1 MNLKSSDIDG
11 IGKKLD
17 ELIEV
22 VNGGR
27 GSGNFNPGQ
36 GRGIGKPGNGMSTKS
51 DKMLHDTVKQMAD
64 IFSTMNK
71 REGYKYSSSE
81 DLVLKQ
87 GKFFTPEKRPD
98 GIELGPKKE
107 CFANAAKLALER
119 SNLTYVEGYA
129 MVNDRLPLPIA
140 HAWCVDKKGRVIDN
154 TWENP
159 GVSYFGV
166 PFKTSYLAKKL
177 SETGVYGI
185 LSGSVGSSDF
195 LKDGVPSEGIANI
208 KKQKNAIVL
217 NGGEGSGNFGHK
229 GRVGKVG
236 GSSKDGSGSKAEFS
250 EMLSKDAKEVLGEIN
265 EYSEGAYFK
274 EINSVLDDFSKLGV
288 DVKKVKFETNVDKL
302 PEKMK
307 KQVTDSTEGMI
318 SAKKNLEAV
327 IYLDETKQSEYG
339 LGGENKFLE
348 GREPKDQP
356 WATNNSPIGILRHEL
371 GHLAAYTV
379 FMNSRG
385 RKGTAGPILGGA
397 VNLETHANFKKIFG
411 EGYAL
416 NRLKLSRY
424 GMKDSGEAVAESFA
438 NPNFSSDTKKIY
450 DFYINELKKKVQNN
464 AVEDDGWLVLCLGFT
479 TKDPLSNKV
488 NKLIHKINEVTG
500 KRGNP
505 YHDEKGRFTFAP
517 YQKYPLMEESVKK
530 LAALYKNRRDI
541 YDSGFYDAVYA
552 ERTKLHQEYSSA
564 EEMKKSDKAIEDW
577 VHGDVLEDKEGAHFS
592 DIDVALSKS
601 LTREFHNQQTV
612 YRGQYDS
619 DTVDSKSITS
629 WTPYEGMAVGF
640 GKKAAQINDA
650 EKVSLFK
657 IKTTDKNVI
666 LSPEIIYSVDS
677 VGDWRSQQEF
687 IVQAPKTKAYH
698 TEDVDSINPYKR
710 YDVQNSYV
718 WNNKDN
724 GGGNPYH
731 DEKGRFASGPS
742 SSSKEGSKSSILEKG
757 GIGEGYLG
765 DTLDEL
771 DDAQLSK
778 LAKNPIADLSDK
790 RIREVASMRQKM
802 YGTKEEFDLANQ
814 WLMSI
819 VGNGADIMEK
829 ARTLKF
835 NPSKEIELS
844 RRIIGDKEVTLFR
857 NQEGDFDKKKYKESR
872 WGDIPHSHSSSGND
886 YTIKGNKNNI
896 LIHPE
901 VLYSADIGDPF
912 YRQERE
918 YVVDNSKIEDVWRGI
933 KL

>member
-1 MNLKSSDIDG
+1 MSLKLSDIKGFEDRLE
-11 IGKKLD
+11 KLSK
-17 ELIEV
+17 V
-22 VNGGR
+22 FNGGR

-36 GRGIGKPGNGMSTKS
+36 GRGVGKPGNGMSTRS
-51 DKMLHDTVKQMAD
+51 DRMLHDTVKQMAD

-87 GKFFTPEKRPD
+87 GKFFTPEKKPD
-98 GIELGPKKE
+98 DIKLGPKKE

-140 HAWCVDKKGRVIDN
+140 HAWCVDKKGRVVDN

-159 GVSYFGV
+159 GVAYFGV

-208 KKQKNAIVL
+208 KKQKNAIVM

-229 GRVGKVG
+229 GRIGKVG

-250 EMLSKDAKEVLGEIN
+250 ELLSKDAKKALGEIN

-288 DVKKVKFETNVDKL
+288 DVKKVKFETNIDKL
-302 PEKMK
+302 PEKMR
-307 KQVTDSTEGMI
+307 KQNTDSTEGMI

-339 LGGENKFLE
+339 LGGENKLLE

-397 VNLETHANFKKIFG
+397 VNLETHANLKKIFG
-411 EGYAL
+411 EGYTL

-450 DFYINELKKKVQNN
+450 DFYVNELRKKAQNN

-479 TKDPLSNKV
+479 TKDPISNKV
-488 NKLIHKINEVTG
+488 NQLIHKINEVTG
-500 KRGNP
+500 KGYNP
-505 YHDEKGRFTFAP
+505 YR
-517 YQKYPLMEESVKK
+517 
-530 LAALYKNRRDI
+530 
-541 YDSGFYDAVYA
+541 
-552 ERTKLHQEYSSA
+552 
-564 EEMKKSDKAIEDW
+564 
-577 VHGDVLEDKEGAHFS
+577 
-592 DIDVALSKS
+592 
-601 LTREFHNQQTV
+601 
-612 YRGQYDS
+612 
-619 DTVDSKSITS
+619 
-629 WTPYEGMAVGF
+629 
-640 GKKAAQINDA
+640 
-650 EKVSLFK
+650 
-657 IKTTDKNVI
+657 
-666 LSPEIIYSVDS
+666 
-677 VGDWRSQQEF
+677 
-687 IVQAPKTKAYH
+687 
-698 TEDVDSINPYKR
+698 
-710 YDVQNSYV
+710 
-718 WNNKDN
+718 
-724 GGGNPYH
+724 

-742 SSSKEGSKSSILEKG
+742 SSSEGGSKSSILEKG

-771 DDAQLSK
+771 DDDQLSK

-829 ARTLKF
+829 AKTLNF

-901 VLYSADIGDPF
+901 VLYSADIGDTF

>member
-36 GRGIGKPGNGMSTKS
+36 GRGVGKPGNGISTKS
-51 DKMLHDTVKQMAD
+51 DKALFESVKQMAD

-140 HAWCVDKKGRVIDN
+140 HAWCVDKKGRVVDN
-154 TWENP
+154 TWEKP
-159 GVSYFGV
+159 GVAYFGV

-195 LKDGVPSEGIANI
+195 LKDGVPSDWIADI
-208 KKQKNAIVL
+208 KKQKNSCEPSIKDRL
-217 NGGEGSGNFGHK
+217 NN
-229 GRVGKVG
+229 
-236 GSSKDGSGSKAEFS
+236 
-250 EMLSKDAKEVLGEIN
+250 LI
-265 EYSEGAYFK
+265 Y
-274 EINSVLDDFSKLGV
+274 
-288 DVKKVKFETNVDKL
+288 
-302 PEKMK
+302 KM
-307 KQVTDSTEGMI
+307 
-318 SAKKNLEAV
+318 
-327 IYLDETKQSEYG
+327 
-339 LGGENKFLE
+339 
-348 GREPKDQP
+348 
-356 WATNNSPIGILRHEL
+356 
-371 GHLAAYTV
+371 
-379 FMNSRG
+379 
-385 RKGTAGPILGGA
+385 
-397 VNLETHANFKKIFG
+397 
-411 EGYAL
+411 
-416 NRLKLSRY
+416 
-424 GMKDSGEAVAESFA
+424 
-438 NPNFSSDTKKIY
+438 
-450 DFYINELKKKVQNN
+450 
-464 AVEDDGWLVLCLGFT
+464 
-479 TKDPLSNKV
+479 
-488 NKLIHKINEVTG
+488 NEVTG
-500 KRGNP
+500 KKGNP

-592 DIDVALSKS
+592 DIDIALSKS

-640 GKKAAQINDA
+640 GKRAAQINDA

-657 IKTTDKNVI
+657 VKTTDKNVI

-718 WNNKDN
+718 WNIKDN

-731 DEKGRFASGPS
+731 DEKGRFTSGPS

-757 GIGEGYLG
+757 GIEGGYLT
-765 DTLDEL
+765 DTLDEF
-771 DDAQLSK
+771 DDDQLSK
-778 LAKNPIADLSDK
+778 LAKNPIADLSEK
-790 RIREVASMRQKM
+790 RLKEVEDMRRKM
-802 YGTKEEFDLANQ
+802 YDSKEEFDLANQ
-814 WLMSI
+814 WLGSI
-819 VGNGADIMEK
+819 VGNGADIMGK
-829 ARTLKF
+829 AKLLNF
-835 NPSKEIELS
+835 DPSKEIELS

-901 VLYSADIGDPF
+901 VLYSADKDIVDPY

>member
-1 MNLKSSDIDG
+1 MSLKLSDIKGFEDRLD
-11 IGKKLD
+11 KLSK
-17 ELIEV
+17 V
-22 VNGGR
+22 FNGGR

-36 GRGIGKPGNGMSTKS
+36 GRGVGKPGNGMSTRS
-51 DKMLHDTVKQMAD
+51 DRMLHDTVKQMAD

-87 GKFFTPEKRPD
+87 GKFFTPEKRPEN
-98 GIELGPKKE
+98 IELGPKKE
-107 CFANAAKLALER
+107 CFANASKLALER
-119 SNLTYVEGYA
+119 SDLTYVEGYA

-140 HAWCVDKKGRVIDN
+140 HAWCVDKKGRVVDN

-159 GVSYFGV
+159 GVAYFGV

-208 KKQKNAIVL
+208 KKQKNAIVM

-229 GRVGKVG
+229 GRIGKVG

-250 EMLSKDAKEVLGEIN
+250 ELLSKDAKKALGEIN

-288 DVKKVKFETNVDKL
+288 DVKKVKFETNIDKL
-302 PEKMK
+302 PEKMR
-307 KQVTDSTEGMI
+307 KQNTDSTEGMI

-397 VNLETHANFKKIFG
+397 VNLETHANLKKIFG
-411 EGYAL
+411 EGYTL

-438 NPNFSSDTKKIY
+438 NPNFSLDTKKIY
-450 DFYINELKKKVQNN
+450 DFYVNELRKKAQNN
-464 AVEDDGWLVLCLGFT
+464 AVDDDGWLVLCLGFT

-488 NKLIHKINEVTG
+488 NQLIHKINEVTG
-500 KRGNP
+500 KGYNP
-505 YHDEKGRFTFAP
+505 YR
-517 YQKYPLMEESVKK
+517 
-530 LAALYKNRRDI
+530 
-541 YDSGFYDAVYA
+541 
-552 ERTKLHQEYSSA
+552 
-564 EEMKKSDKAIEDW
+564 
-577 VHGDVLEDKEGAHFS
+577 
-592 DIDVALSKS
+592 
-601 LTREFHNQQTV
+601 
-612 YRGQYDS
+612 
-619 DTVDSKSITS
+619 
-629 WTPYEGMAVGF
+629 
-640 GKKAAQINDA
+640 
-650 EKVSLFK
+650 
-657 IKTTDKNVI
+657 
-666 LSPEIIYSVDS
+666 
-677 VGDWRSQQEF
+677 
-687 IVQAPKTKAYH
+687 
-698 TEDVDSINPYKR
+698 
-710 YDVQNSYV
+710 
-718 WNNKDN
+718 
-724 GGGNPYH
+724 

-742 SSSKEGSKSSILEKG
+742 SSSEGGSKSSILEKG

-771 DDAQLSK
+771 DDDQLSK
-778 LAKNPIADLSDK
+778 LAKNPIANLSDK

-802 YGTKEEFDLANQ
+802 YDTREEFDLANQ

-829 ARTLKF
+829 AKTLNF

-901 VLYSADIGDPF
+901 VLYSADIGDTF

>member
-17 ELIEV
+17 ELVKV

-36 GRGIGKPGNGMSTKS
+36 GRGVGKPGNGISTKS
-51 DKMLHDTVKQMAD
+51 DKALFESVKQMAD

-140 HAWCVDKKGRVIDN
+140 HAWCVDKKGRVVDN
-154 TWENP
+154 TWEKP
-159 GVSYFGV
+159 GVAYFGV

-195 LKDGVPSEGIANI
+195 LKDGVPSDWIADI
-208 KKQKNAIVL
+208 KKQKNSCEPSIKDRL
-217 NGGEGSGNFGHK
+217 NN
-229 GRVGKVG
+229 
-236 GSSKDGSGSKAEFS
+236 
-250 EMLSKDAKEVLGEIN
+250 LI
-265 EYSEGAYFK
+265 Y
-274 EINSVLDDFSKLGV
+274 
-288 DVKKVKFETNVDKL
+288 
-302 PEKMK
+302 KM
-307 KQVTDSTEGMI
+307 
-318 SAKKNLEAV
+318 
-327 IYLDETKQSEYG
+327 
-339 LGGENKFLE
+339 
-348 GREPKDQP
+348 
-356 WATNNSPIGILRHEL
+356 
-371 GHLAAYTV
+371 
-379 FMNSRG
+379 
-385 RKGTAGPILGGA
+385 
-397 VNLETHANFKKIFG
+397 
-411 EGYAL
+411 
-416 NRLKLSRY
+416 
-424 GMKDSGEAVAESFA
+424 
-438 NPNFSSDTKKIY
+438 
-450 DFYINELKKKVQNN
+450 
-464 AVEDDGWLVLCLGFT
+464 
-479 TKDPLSNKV
+479 
-488 NKLIHKINEVTG
+488 NEVTG
-500 KRGNP
+500 KKGNP

-592 DIDVALSKS
+592 DIDIALSKS

-640 GKKAAQINDA
+640 GKRAAQINDA

-657 IKTTDKNVI
+657 VKTTDKNVI

-718 WNNKDN
+718 WNIKDN

-731 DEKGRFASGPS
+731 DEKGRFTSGPS

-757 GIGEGYLG
+757 GIEGGYLT
-765 DTLDEL
+765 DTLDEF
-771 DDAQLSK
+771 DDDQLSK
-778 LAKNPIADLSDK
+778 LAKNPIADLSEK
-790 RIREVASMRQKM
+790 RLKEVEDMRRKM
-802 YGTKEEFDLANQ
+802 YDSKEEFDLANQ
-814 WLMSI
+814 WLGSI
-819 VGNGADIMEK
+819 VGNGADIMGK
-829 ARTLKF
+829 AKLLNF
-835 NPSKEIELS
+835 DPSKEIELS

-901 VLYSADIGDPF
+901 VLYSADKDIVDPY

>member
-1 MNLKSSDIDG
+1 MNLKSSDIKGFEDRLD
-11 IGKKLD
+11 KLSR
-17 ELIEV
+17 V
-22 VNGGR
+22 FNGGR

-36 GRGIGKPGNGMSTKS
+36 GRGVGKPGNGMSTKS

-98 GIELGPKKE
+98 DIKLGPKKE

-119 SNLTYVEGYA
+119 SDLTYVEGYA

-140 HAWCVDKKGRVIDN
+140 HAWCVDKKGRVVDN

-159 GVSYFGV
+159 GVAYFGV

-195 LKDGVPSEGIANI
+195 LKEGVPSEGIASI
-208 KKQKNAIVL
+208 KKQKNSYEPS
-217 NGGEGSGNFGHK
+217 N
-229 GRVGKVG
+229 
-236 GSSKDGSGSKAEFS
+236 KD
-250 EMLSKDAKEVLGEIN
+250 
-265 EYSEGAYFK
+265 
-274 EINSVLDDFSKLGV
+274 
-288 DVKKVKFETNVDKL
+288 
-302 PEKMK
+302 
-307 KQVTDSTEGMI
+307 
-318 SAKKNLEAV
+318 
-327 IYLDETKQSEYG
+327 
-339 LGGENKFLE
+339 
-348 GREPKDQP
+348 R
-356 WATNNSPIGILRHEL
+356 
-371 GHLAAYTV
+371 
-379 FMNSRG
+379 
-385 RKGTAGPILGGA
+385 
-397 VNLETHANFKKIFG
+397 
-411 EGYAL
+411 
-416 NRLKLSRY
+416 
-424 GMKDSGEAVAESFA
+424 
-438 NPNFSSDTKKIY
+438 
-450 DFYINELKKKVQNN
+450 
-464 AVEDDGWLVLCLGFT
+464 
-479 TKDPLSNKV
+479 LSN
-488 NKLIHKINEVTG
+488 LIYKMNEVTG

-530 LAALYKNRRDI
+530 LATLYKNRRDI

-552 ERTKLHQEYSSA
+552 ERMKLHQEYSSE

-577 VHGDVLEDKEGAHFS
+577 IHGDTLEHKESVRFS

-629 WTPYEGMAVGF
+629 WTPYEGQAVGF
-640 GKKAAQINDA
+640 GKRAAQINDA

-666 LSPEIIYSVDS
+666 LSPEIIYSVD
-677 VGDWRSQQEF
+677 GIRDWLSQQEF

-731 DEKGRFASGPS
+731 DEKGRFTSGPS
-742 SSSKEGSKSSILEKG
+742 SSSESGSKSSILEKG

-771 DDAQLSK
+771 DGAQLSK

-829 ARTLKF
+829 ARLLKF

-901 VLYSADIGDPF
+901 VLYSADIDDTF

>member
-379 FMNSRG
+379 FMSSRG

-450 DFYINELKKKVQNN
+450 DFYVNELRKKAQNN

-488 NKLIHKINEVTG
+488 NQLIHKINEITG

-505 YHDEKGRFTFAP
+505 YHDKKGRFT
-517 YQKYPLMEESVKK
+517 
-530 LAALYKNRRDI
+530 
-541 YDSGFYDAVYA
+541 
-552 ERTKLHQEYSSA
+552 
-564 EEMKKSDKAIEDW
+564 
-577 VHGDVLEDKEGAHFS
+577 
-592 DIDVALSKS
+592 
-601 LTREFHNQQTV
+601 
-612 YRGQYDS
+612 
-619 DTVDSKSITS
+619 
-629 WTPYEGMAVGF
+629 
-640 GKKAAQINDA
+640 
-650 EKVSLFK
+650 
-657 IKTTDKNVI
+657 
-666 LSPEIIYSVDS
+666 
-677 VGDWRSQQEF
+677 
-687 IVQAPKTKAYH
+687 
-698 TEDVDSINPYKR
+698 
-710 YDVQNSYV
+710 
-718 WNNKDN
+718 
-724 GGGNPYH
+724 
-731 DEKGRFASGPS
+731 SGPS

-765 DTLDEL
+765 DSLDEL
-771 DDAQLSK
+771 DDDQLSK

-802 YGTKEEFDLANQ
+802 YDTREEFDLANQ

-819 VGNGADIMEK
+819 VGNGADIMDK
-829 ARTLKF
+829 AKTLNF

-901 VLYSADIGDPF
+901 VLYSADIGDTF